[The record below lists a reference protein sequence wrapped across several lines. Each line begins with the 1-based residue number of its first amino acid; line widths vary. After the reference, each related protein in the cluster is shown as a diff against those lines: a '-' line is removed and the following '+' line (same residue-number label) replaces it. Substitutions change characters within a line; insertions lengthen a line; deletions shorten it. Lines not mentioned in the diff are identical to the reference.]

1 MAEQQEMSKGAK
13 RRANKKAREAA
24 ETTEDKPAPE
34 PKPET
39 PEPKAK
45 AKGKA
50 KAEAKAEAKP
60 EPKVEPKAKAK
71 AEGKAKA
78 KAEPKGKAEA
88 KSKAQPKDEPQPE
101 ATEAPKTAAKPAA
114 KKQASK
120 PKKEAPK
127 VEEEEPKKR
136 EPSPDRFLQF
146 DDGTGDAWETCTG
159 VSKKQQKRKERK
171 ELEETASKA
180 QAAALGVK
188 QGSVA
193 MSQHVVGLTVS
204 SDKQANTAAKATVSQ
219 AVTATAVAS
228 AAAVA
233 EKENAP
239 TQPSVITHS
248 STVKVPDQRIG
259 VVIGPKGATIKMIQE
274 KTGAKLTSESDS
286 CVISGS
292 PEQVAQAEIAVREL
306 IDKGYTAL
314 QYEDFQEHFVAVHPS
329 AFPDIIG
336 KQGAV
341 IRKIKD
347 ELNVSVNIP
356 NDAPKNAPAT
366 KKFKVTLAGK
376 NADVD
381 RAKEVIN
388 NIIMYYHDP
397 ITHPDMVHE
406 EMEIAQWH
414 LSFVIGSKGSELRH
428 IQNNYKVRMYIPR
441 ETSVNKKVVIV
452 GDQVD
457 VDRAKAYI
465 EKLLWNADQAP
476 NRGRGAADQAD
487 DGWGDEEEEDW
498 MKDYLYRREK
508 KPVAR

>member
-1 MAEQQEMSKGAK
+1 M
-13 RRANKKAREAA
+13 N
-24 ETTEDKPAPE
+24 
-34 PKPET
+34 
-39 PEPKAK
+39 
-45 AKGKA
+45 
-50 KAEAKAEAKP
+50 
-60 EPKVEPKAKAK
+60 
-71 AEGKAKA
+71 
-78 KAEPKGKAEA
+78 
-88 KSKAQPKDEPQPE
+88 
-101 ATEAPKTAAKPAA
+101 
-114 KKQASK
+114 
-120 PKKEAPK
+120 
-127 VEEEEPKKR
+127 
-136 EPSPDRFLQF
+136 
-146 DDGTGDAWETCTG
+146 
-159 VSKKQQKRKERK
+159 
-171 ELEETASKA
+171 
-180 QAAALGVK
+180 
-188 QGSVA
+188 
-193 MSQHVVGLTVS
+193 QHVVGLTVS
-204 SDKQANTAAKATVSQ
+204 SDKAANTAGKNSAPQ

-239 TQPSVITHS
+239 TQQTTIAHT

-274 KTGAKLTSESDS
+274 KTGAKLTSESDA

-314 QYEDFQEHFVAVHPS
+314 QYDDFQEHFVAVHPS

-356 NDAPKNAPAT
+356 NDAPKNAAPN

-406 EMEIAQWH
+406 EMDIAQWH

-465 EKLLWNADQAP
+465 EKLLWNAEQAP
-476 NRGRGAADQAD
+476 KGRGGADQAD

-498 MKDYLYRREK
+498 MKDYLYKRTAPTTTRR
-508 KPVAR
+508 

>member
-1 MAEQQEMSKGAK
+1 MG
-13 RRANKKAREAA
+13 
-24 ETTEDKPAPE
+24 
-34 PKPET
+34 
-39 PEPKAK
+39 
-45 AKGKA
+45 
-50 KAEAKAEAKP
+50 
-60 EPKVEPKAKAK
+60 
-71 AEGKAKA
+71 
-78 KAEPKGKAEA
+78 
-88 KSKAQPKDEPQPE
+88 
-101 ATEAPKTAAKPAA
+101 
-114 KKQASK
+114 
-120 PKKEAPK
+120 
-127 VEEEEPKKR
+127 
-136 EPSPDRFLQF
+136 
-146 DDGTGDAWETCTG
+146 
-159 VSKKQQKRKERK
+159 
-171 ELEETASKA
+171 
-180 QAAALGVK
+180 
-188 QGSVA
+188 
-193 MSQHVVGLTVS
+193 QHVVGLTVS
-204 SDKQANTAAKATVSQ
+204 SEKAANTAGKNATPQ
-219 AVTATAVAS
+219 AVT
-228 AAAVA
+228 AAVA
-233 EKENAP
+233 EKENN
-239 TQPSVITHS
+239 QPAQPAVITHTA
-248 STVKVPDQRIG
+248 TVKIPEARIG

-274 KTGAKLTSESDS
+274 KTGAKLDTSSSDS
-286 CVISGS
+286 CMITGGAQ
-292 PEQVAQAEIAVREL
+292 EVAQAEIAVKEL
-306 IDKGYTAL
+306 IEKGYTAL

-356 NDAPKNAPAT
+356 NDAPKNAPAN

-406 EMEIAQWH
+406 EMDIAQWH

-441 ETSVNKKVVIV
+441 DSSVNKKVVIV

-465 EKLLWNADQAP
+465 EKLLWNAEQAP
-476 NRGRGAADQAD
+476 SRGRGAADQAD